1 MDALLCRYRNE
12 RRKFYARHGARWPG
26 TLADEFDILAPCP
39 LSRAE
44 ADEILNATAS
54 LARIYDRAA
63 QLLRRVSDQ
72 ALLEMGVPRYLLPA
86 VRCAIPGMTD
96 CVVGRFD
103 LARTE
108 HGYKLLEFNAD
119 VAGLLV
125 EAFSINREVCR
136 DAGNEDPN
144 ESGERDLVYALTK
157 AVQAGLKYVGKK
169 ETDQANV
176 VVTSCG
182 RCIRDVALA
191 QYLCRLLEAFPARY
205 SPIESL
211 SIDAEGLYD
220 PRGNRIDVLYRAF
233 PLRFIRNEIFHPRE
247 TPMDPQMGGLVLR
260 FVERQQLAI
269 INPPFSFLLENK
281 ALQAV
286 IWNLF
291 ESGQYFAEDESQLIS
306 RFMLP
311 TYLDPPSD
319 NTAYVVKPA
328 YGAEGDTVKVMSHGG
343 RVLYQSSCA
352 THDDGFMVY
361 QKHVDLMPS
370 EMMTEYGPR
379 TLHVVTSAFV
389 LAGKPSGICMRAGS
403 AITDDSAWVLPV
415 CISKEDGTSE

>member
-1 MDALLCRYRNE
+1 MDAILCKYRNE

-26 TLADEFDILAPCP
+26 TLADEFDILAPRP

-125 EAFSINREVCR
+125 EAFSINPEVCR

-157 AVQAGLKYVGKK
+157 AVEAGLKYVGKRG
-169 ETDQANV
+169 TDQANV

-191 QYLCRLLEAFPARY
+191 EYLCRLLEAFPARY

-220 PRGNRIDVLYRAF
+220 PG
-233 PLRFIRNEIFHPRE
+233 EIASMCSIVRSPCDSSAMRCSVRE
-247 TPMDPQMGGLVLR
+247 KHRCIHRWADQCC
-260 FVERQQLAI
+260 
-269 INPPFSFLLENK
+269 
-281 ALQAV
+281 AL
-286 IWNLF
+286 
-291 ESGQYFAEDESQLIS
+291 S
-306 RFMLP
+306 
-311 TYLDPPSD
+311 SD
-319 NTAYVVKPA
+319 NSWPSSTHL
-328 YGAEGDTVKVMSHGG
+328 SHF
-343 RVLYQSSCA
+343 YW
-352 THDDGFMVY
+352 
-361 QKHVDLMPS
+361 
-370 EMMTEYGPR
+370 R
-379 TLHVVTSAFV
+379 TRRF
-389 LAGKPSGICMRAGS
+389 RR
-403 AITDDSAWVLPV
+403 
-415 CISKEDGTSE
+415 